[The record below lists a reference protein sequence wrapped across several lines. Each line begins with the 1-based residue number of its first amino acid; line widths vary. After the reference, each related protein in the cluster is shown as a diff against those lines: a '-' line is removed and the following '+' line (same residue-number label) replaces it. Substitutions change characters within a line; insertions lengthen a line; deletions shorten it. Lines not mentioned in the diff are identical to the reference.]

1 MTIAIFAVCV
11 VTGWIIGRPVA
22 LTVCRLADV

>member
-1 MTIAIFAVCV
+1 MAFAIFAVCV

-22 LTVCRLADV
+22 RTICILAGV